1 MEDKMVKVQMKCQEL
16 DKINK
21 KGRIYTA
28 ESVEKD
34 TKKEK
39 VIYYCKNF
47 EIVAVPLLL
56 DLIGYDELYMKIY
69 TDSERNKLV
78 KLSILE
84 PMYIGENKLT
94 NDQIDILMEA
104 LVSRYRWE
112 ALIESINIL
121 GDCNPKMVK
130 LDIRKMKMPDYN
142 LLKDIN

>member
-1 MEDKMVKVQMKCQEL
+1 MEDK
-16 DKINK
+16 I
-21 KGRIYTA
+21 
-28 ESVEKD
+28 EKD

-47 EIVAVPLLL
+47 EIVAVPLLN
-56 DLIGYDELYMKIY
+56 LIGYNELYMKIY

-84 PMYIGENKLT
+84 SMYIGENKLT

-104 LVSRYRWE
+104 LVSQYRWE

-121 GDCNPKMVK
+121 GDGNPKMVK